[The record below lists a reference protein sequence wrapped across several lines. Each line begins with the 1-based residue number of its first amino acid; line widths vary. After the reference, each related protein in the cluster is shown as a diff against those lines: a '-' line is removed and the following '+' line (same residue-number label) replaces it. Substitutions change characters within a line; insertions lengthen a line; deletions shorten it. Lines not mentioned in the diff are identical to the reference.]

1 MRYVDRG
8 GLGKAP
14 RGSNS
19 AKARA
24 HRGTHSTIS
33 ATSQKPIRRLQE
45 SQPQRMQ
52 QPQISK
58 ALDFWKKGQF
68 EEAECIFEKH
78 LEENTGDVKGWNM
91 YAQLQKKPRLQG
103 NEGLIRRLRPG
114 MVASSDILVSHESV
128 YRSRTVLHRGLEY
141 NNGMSPS
148 SRAPLIQA
156 LGLLEFTHGYEMF
169 GSSLIEVAVSECKSL
184 RPVLSWRR
192 VREVRRKHVAAN
204 PSQVQKMRRAVLM
217 RFSSRYVSR

>member
-1 MRYVDRG
+1 MNAAIQFSMRYVDRG
-8 GLGKAP
+8 GFGKAP

-68 EEAECIFEKH
+68 EEAECIFGA
-78 LEENTGDVKGWNM
+78 LPVCCFPSLPTTISSAEN
-91 YAQLQKKPRLQG
+91 
-103 NEGLIRRLRPG
+103 EI
-114 MVASSDILVSHESV
+114 
-128 YRSRTVLHRGLEY
+128 
-141 NNGMSPS
+141 
-148 SRAPLIQA
+148 
-156 LGLLEFTHGYEMF
+156 
-169 GSSLIEVAVSECKSL
+169 
-184 RPVLSWRR
+184 
-192 VREVRRKHVAAN
+192 
-204 PSQVQKMRRAVLM
+204 
-217 RFSSRYVSR
+217 